1 MNTATR
7 LAAYAGAVVLI
18 LTASA
23 CSAGVEDVP
32 GLTPDGVSVDTSKDG
47 DISIETDDGTGSF
60 TGGAG
65 GSLPDGFPVDQVP
78 VVEGDVQS
86 GIAMKND
93 AEEGYAA
100 VIVTEQADHD
110 AAVALLTAEGFTVEE
125 TFSGGGTET
134 TQLKSPEWSALVS
147 TSSIDPEM
155 VTVSYTVRRAQAES

>member
-1 MNTATR
+1 MNTTTR
-7 LAAYAGAVVLI
+7 LAASAAAAVLC

-23 CSAGVEDVP
+23 CGGGVEDVP

-47 DISIETDDGTGSF
+47 SISIETDDGTGSF

-65 GSLPDGFPVDQVP
+65 GSLPDGFPIDQVR
-78 VVEGDVQS
+78 VVDGDVQS

-110 AAVALLTAEGFTVEE
+110 AAVSLLTAEGFTIEQS
-125 TFSGGGTET
+125 FSGGGTET
-134 TQLKSPEWSALVS
+134 TQLESAEWSVLVS
-147 TSSIDPEM
+147 TSSIEPEM
-155 VTVSYTVRRAQAES
+155 VTVSYTVRRAQES